1 MITISLVL
9 KIVLILALVIALAL
23 IINHIEDRK
32 KSFMSFRESL
42 DLAELPIVTFYQGDK
57 KLNFLLDTGANISTI
72 EQKVV
77 NTIKA
82 TFNEKIS
89 STVGIGGR
97 TNPLMN
103 VDIAFTYKGKDF
115 TDTFQVADMSPVF
128 GAIKESTGVT
138 VHGLIGNSF
147 MQKYKYILD
156 FDEMVAYSKK

>member
-1 MITISLVL
+1 MITVSLIL
-9 KIVLILALVIALAL
+9 KVVLILSLVVILAI
-23 IINHIEDRK
+23 IINHIEDKK

-42 DLAELPIVTFYQGDK
+42 ALAELPVVTFYQGDE

-72 EQKVV
+72 DQKVV
-77 NTIKA
+77 NTITA

-103 VDIAFTYKGKDF
+103 VDIAFTYKGRDF
-115 TDTFQVADMSPVF
+115 SDTFQVADMTPVF

-156 FDEMVAYSKK
+156 FNEMVAYSKK